1 MKRREQGHTL
11 LEMLVVVLILGILA
25 GIAIP
30 AASVGDDRKL
40 DTLQLAIQDAIDHAQ
55 SLSFHQGVAYGVRFN
70 VNGQWFAVVNENGV
84 PVDDPL
90 SHGEYLIRLTNP
102 SPDMPNGCHLDYA
115 MFGTRPLAA
124 FDEKGVLIRGGEVR
138 LTAGKTQRI
147 LTCTTA
153 TATLAANDDDSN

>member
-1 MKRREQGHTL
+1 MNTRESGHTL

-84 PVDDPL
+84 PVEDPL
-90 SHGEYLIRLTNP
+90 SHGDYLLRLTNP

-115 MFGTRPLAA
+115 MFGPRPLAA

-138 LTAGKTQRI
+138 ITAGDTQRI
-147 LTCTTA
+147 MTCNTA
-153 TATLAANDDDSN
+153 TATLAASDIEH

>member
-1 MKRREQGHTL
+1 MNRHESGHTL

-55 SLSFHQGVAYGVRFN
+55 SLSFHQGVAYGVRFH

-90 SHGEYLIRLTNP
+90 SHGDYLIRLTNP
-102 SPDMPNGCHLDYA
+102 SPDLPSGCHLDYA
-115 MFGTRPLAA
+115 MFGLRPLAA

-138 LTAGKTQRI
+138 ITAGKTQRI
-147 LTCTTA
+147 LTCNTA
-153 TATLAANDDDSN
+153 TATLAASDNPN

>member
-1 MKRREQGHTL
+1 MKRRDAGHTL

-40 DTLQLAIQDAIDHAQ
+40 DTLQLAIQDAVDHAQ

-70 VNGQWFAVVNENGV
+70 VAGQWFAVVNENGV

-90 SHGEYLIRLTNP
+90 SHGDYLLRMTNP

-115 MFGTRPLAA
+115 MFGVRPLAA
-124 FDEKGVLIRGGEVR
+124 FDEKGVLIAGGEIR
-138 LTAGKTQRI
+138 ISSGDTQRI
-147 LTCTTA
+147 LTCNTA
-153 TATLAANDDDSN
+153 TATLAANDIEN